1 MRPANKRPATKTSG
15 FTLLEV
21 IVSLGIFAILVA
33 LGVPAMGT
41 WIKNSKVREV
51 TDALQNGLRE
61 AQSESLRR
69 SRQVVFSMTN
79 SATPQAYPLP
89 AAVNGS
95 SWAIYALP
103 SMVGELPTFIDSG
116 VLSSASANVAI
127 NSNGVA
133 AICFNSLGR
142 LVANALPTV
151 TAVTGGATCGIPAGV
166 PPVQTFNVTLT
177 GADRPLEVQVALGG
191 QVHMCDPALALSAA
205 NPEGC

>member
-1 MRPANKRPATKTSG
+1 MLKRRANGASG
-15 FTLLEV
+15 FTLLEAV
-21 IVSLGIFAILVA
+21 VSLGIFAILVA
-33 LGVPAMGT
+33 LGVPAMNT
-41 WIKNSKVREV
+41 WIKNTKVRAA
-51 TDALQNGLRE
+51 TDALQNGLRL

-89 AAVNGS
+89 AVVNGS
-95 SWAIYALP
+95 SWAIYVLP
-103 SMVGELPTFIDSG
+103 SMTDGSELPAFIDSG
-116 VLSSASANVAI
+116 VLSSASANVVL

-133 AICFNSLGR
+133 SICFNSVGR
-142 LVANALPTV
+142 LVANTTADL
-151 TAVTGGATCGIPAGV
+151 TAVTGGATCGLPAGA
-166 PPVQTFNVTLT
+166 PPVQTFDVTLA